1 MVRSDHKDEIDTNM
15 FLMKLIRTFKKKH
28 LNDVLKVVFSFLN
41 LIFLITLIVPLY
53 MFNLMQVSMLAW

>member
-1 MVRSDHKDEIDTNM
+1 MVRSDQKDKIDTNM

-41 LIFLITLIVPLY
+41 LIFLITLIVPSY